1 MLESSSRNIS
11 EQDYGDHGVVGD
23 QDVNPMEE
31 NNDINIIENG
41 RINWL
46 IHDIFAPIDVKLDY
60 THDVTLIEN

>member
-1 MLESSSRNIS
+1 
-11 EQDYGDHGVVGD
+11 VVGD